1 MMQSSN
7 LVDPQQIIDHAR
19 VVVTAGKVFRHEPSV
34 RCSAADLIDAI
45 KLCKAR
51 GEDPAEWLRGT
62 KLWLQI
68 DYARNA
74 LTPGSRDSHL
84 PSMVG
89 EMLRLSVALC
99 IDPSDWAGNVNTL
112 QIHRYEGSSSS
123 VTSRDG
129 NTAADWIDAV
139 KRQADLGDLSELDEI
154 VIPRDAVDSASLIEP
169 PIRCT
174 PIPV

>member
-1 MMQSSN
+1 MA
-7 LVDPQQIIDHAR
+7 PR
-19 VVVTAGKVFRHEPSV
+19 
-34 RCSAADLIDAI
+34 
-45 KLCKAR
+45 
-51 GEDPAEWLRGT
+51 
-62 KLWLQI
+62 LWLQI

-84 PSMVG
+84 PSSVG
-89 EMLRLSVALC
+89 EMLRLSVALG
-99 IDPSDWAGNVNTL
+99 IDPNVWAGNVNTL
-112 QIHRYEGSSSS
+112 RRHRYEGSSSS

-129 NTAADWIDAV
+129 HTAAYWIDAV

-154 VIPRDAVDSASLIEP
+154 VIPRDAVDSAHLIEP